1 MLTLGS
7 YYGEDYAEKG

>member
-7 YYGEDYAEKG
+7 DME

>member
-7 YYGEDYAEKG
+7 L